1 VLLRGGLE
9 WPIRHRSVP
18 WHSGIRVVL
27 TSLGIQSVLQKKVQ
41 LLNLRRVDLDRVF
54 EHSPMH
60 ALNAGRLHHCAFVLV
75 IILSKETKV
84 RVCHCDWDKESG
96 GCTYLRI
103 GLDVPV
109 IRVAGSV
116 RERCVEGTHGGFEC
130 ELLEMRIMEGGI
142 FVVQLS
148 RRRSHIPIEC
158 CSKF

>member
-60 ALNAGRLHHCAFVLV
+60 ALNAGRFDHCAFVLV
-75 IILSKETKV
+75 IILSRETIV
-84 RVCHCDWDKESG
+84 RVCHHDWDKWVVVHTSVLALMYQSYGWQARFENG
-96 GCTYLRI
+96 GLKVHMV
-103 GLDVPV
+103 GLNV
-109 IRVAGSV
+109 S
-116 RERCVEGTHGGFEC
+116 FW
-130 ELLEMRIMEGGI
+130 
-142 FVVQLS
+142 
-148 RRRSHIPIEC
+148 
-158 CSKF
+158 K